1 MELVETQI
9 KSVEKKNP
17 KGIQVCYFRN
27 TFNVKVLFLVGGLGS
42 NRFLAN
48 FIRNRVSKGIVV
60 MQPDAAYVSRKDE
73 IDISDIPQS

>member
-1 MELVETQI
+1 M
-9 KSVEKKNP
+9 
-17 KGIQVCYFRN
+17 
-27 TFNVKVLFLVGGLGS
+27 GGLGS

-73 IDISDIPQS
+73 FDISDILQS